1 MEGEVPNFSGETGGG
16 LAPLRGSQAV
26 CTCENELSRVL
37 DESLELWP
45 WQRVRYEPRTLA
57 DPFKAAEG
65 SVEGLGRTQ
74 EIFSQAERLSGETID
89 FLRETID
96 LLIVTDQAVISLHST
111 APEHLGRMF
120 SMVRGVVVRWDGRPG
135 NAFPSMEERPEC
147 LRE

>member
-26 CTCENELSRVL
+26 CTCEKELSRVL

-89 FLRETID
+89 FLRETISSSSP
-96 LLIVTDQAVISLHST
+96 IKPSFRSIPPRRST
-111 APEHLGRMF
+111 SVEC
-120 SMVRGVVVRWDGRPG
+120 
-135 NAFPSMEERPEC
+135 FPWSEG
-147 LRE
+147 L